1 MNFHTSVFLKET
13 IDGLKVQ
20 KDQKYID
27 ATIGGGGHT
36 AEILKLGGIVLGID
50 QDPEAIKFV
59 KHSLSL
65 QITDGKLKLVQGNFR
80 NIEKIAKEEGFG
92 KVAGIIVD
100 LGVSSYQIDTGERG
114 FSYQRQGP
122 LDMRM
127 DPKSKIKASD
137 LINLLERR
145 KLYEIF
151 KNLGEERFASA
162 ISSGIVQSR
171 RITAIM
177 TTEDLVKVI
186 AKALKIN
193 ERNLTPMKRTE
204 IAKRVFQALRMT
216 VNDEISSLKEVLASC
231 PSLLQSSGRL
241 AVISFHS
248 VEDRIAKDSF
258 IDFERRG
265 LGTILTPKPALPSV
279 EETLANRRSKGA
291 KLRIFERN
299 EV

>member
-1 MNFHTSVFLKET
+1 MDLSKKRCIACEGWMKPMPNFLIKKYLK
-13 IDGLKVQ
+13 KV
-20 KDQKYID
+20 KRWKIKK
-27 ATIGGGGHT
+27 G
-36 AEILKLGGIVLGID
+36 KLYKEFRFKNFK
-50 QDPEAIKFV
+50 EALKFV
-59 KHSLSL
+59 NKA
-65 QITDGKLKLVQGNFR
+65 G
-80 NIEKIAKEEGFG
+80 KIAEKEGFG
-92 KVAGIIVD
+92 KVAGIILD

-291 KLRIFERN
+291 KLRIFESN
-299 EV
+299 EE